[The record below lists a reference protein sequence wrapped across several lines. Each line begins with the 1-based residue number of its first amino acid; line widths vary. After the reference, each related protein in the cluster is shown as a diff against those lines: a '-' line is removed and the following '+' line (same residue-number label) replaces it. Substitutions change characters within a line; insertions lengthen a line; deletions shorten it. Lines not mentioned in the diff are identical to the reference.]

1 MNKKI
6 GFVKSGSFSHINES
20 VRVQLEEKF
29 PDHDLVVWDVRSMV
43 RRPIPSFLRSMV
55 GMVSAYGV
63 ADLIRRRD
71 PVDCFIQSPACFTL
85 IRDQVRRRVSPSGFA
100 FTLQTQ
106 SMWDASVPGV
116 PHFVYT
122 DNTHLARFQETGVD
136 RGGFLGEW
144 WLNLEQQ
151 IYQRA
156 DRIFTMSH
164 NVGRS
169 LIEDYGTAEDK
180 VRCVFAGSNVE
191 MPSSC
196 SHDPTRYARKAIL
209 FVGVAWE
216 RKGGPELLEAFENLL
231 RRHPDATLTIAGCQP
246 RVRLPNCQVL
256 GRLPLDQVAKL
267 YEAASLFCL
276 PTRNEPFG
284 IAFVEAMHH
293 SLPLIGTAIGAIP
306 DFITPEENGLIVPVG
321 DPAALAAA
329 LDRALSDPIALGRMG
344 RRSLELARDRYTWGR
359 VGERLREEIG
369 GVTRRS

>member
-1 MNKKI
+1 MKKKI
-6 GFVKSGSFSHINES
+6 GFIKSGSFSHINES
-20 VRVQLEEKF
+20 VSAQLEKGF

-43 RRPIPSFLRSMV
+43 RRPIPSFLRSLV

-71 PVDCFIQSPACFTL
+71 PVDCFIQNPACFSF
-85 IRDQVRRRVSPSGFA
+85 IRDQVRKRVNPSGFA
-100 FTLQTQ
+100 FTFQTQ

-122 DNTHLARFQETGVD
+122 DNTHLARFQEEGVD
-136 RGGFLGEW
+136 RSGLLGEW
-144 WLNLEQQ
+144 WLELERQ
-151 IYQRA
+151 IYERA

-169 LIEDYGTAEDK
+169 LIEDYGTADDK

-191 MPSSC
+191 IPSVC
-196 SHDPTRYARKAIL
+196 PHDPERYARKAIL

-216 RKGGPELLEAFENLL
+216 RKGGPELLEAFASLL

-256 GRLPLDQVAKL
+256 GRLSLDQVARL

-293 SLPLIGTAIGAIP
+293 GLPLIGTAIGAIP
-306 DFITPEENGLIVPVG
+306 DFITPEENGLIVPAG

-329 LDRALSDPIALGRMG
+329 LDRALSDPMALGRMG
-344 RRSLELARDRYTWGR
+344 RRSLELARERYTWDR
-359 VGERLREEIG
+359 VGERLREEIA